1 MNLSPTTGSCRYRD
15 WSTSSF
21 LMNCVQS
28 SSSTEEGSK
37 KFERLFF
44 VFFIFCR
51 LNIHH
56 RFLIGLMHY
65 WWDLRTS
72 SCKKN
77 KKKTGQIPS
86 NWYSVCWLNPLTD
99 STDAILFTIIGS
111 NLKKCLTCLV
121 FFFHRYC
128 VLLITGDDPAF
139 LPGNKAFLDFASAN
153 SKEVLRFAYVYQR
166 QQQPVCQ
173 ALLHNQVSLSPQ
185 VSGTNS

>member
-72 SCKKN
+72 SCKKKQ
-77 KKKTGQIPS
+77 KK
-86 NWYSVCWLNPLTD
+86 NWSD
-99 STDAILFTIIGS
+99 SI
-111 NLKKCLTCLV
+111 KLV
-121 FFFHRYC
+121 FCMLTKSTYWFHRCNTIYYYWLKFEKMPDLFSFFFPQ
-128 VLLITGDDPAF
+128 VLCAADHRRRP
-139 LPGNKAFLDFASAN
+139 
-153 SKEVLRFAYVYQR
+153 
-166 QQQPVCQ
+166 
-173 ALLHNQVSLSPQ
+173 SLSPRKQ
-185 VSGTNS
+185 SFPWLCFG

>member
-77 KKKTGQIPS
+77 NNKK
-86 NWYSVCWLNPLTD
+86 NWSD
-99 STDAILFTIIGS
+99 SI
-111 NLKKCLTCLV
+111 KLV
-121 FFFHRYC
+121 FCMLTKSTYWFHRCNTIYYYWLKFEKMPDLFSFFFPQ
-128 VLLITGDDPAF
+128 VLCAADHRRRP
-139 LPGNKAFLDFASAN
+139 
-153 SKEVLRFAYVYQR
+153 
-166 QQQPVCQ
+166 
-173 ALLHNQVSLSPQ
+173 SLSPRKQ
-185 VSGTNS
+185 SFPWLCFG